1 MVLTFHNLS
10 INAPDDH
17 DRDELLRFITEI
29 IESSGLSME
38 YDSVTN
44 STDVVAEI
52 LPDSP
57 ETTNPE
63 DSKPFGK
70 DDMAMLIWKEMHG
83 L

>member
-1 MVLTFHNLS
+1 MVLTYHNLLIKS
-10 INAPDDH
+10 DNFSNPDRMKSYIEYMFKNLH
-17 DRDELLRFITEI
+17 MEI
-29 IESSGLSME
+29 E

-70 DDMAMLIWKEMHG
+70 DDMAMLIWK
-83 L
+83 